1 MDGDGDHG
9 DGDGDGNGDG
19 DCDGEYYHYLEANGF
34 PPGGQSPV
42 SPVQYSGRSQSPV
55 ACLQRFSPYIILY
68 HIFG

>member
-1 MDGDGDHG
+1 MDCDGDG
-9 DGDGDGNGDG
+9 DGDGDGNVDGDG
-19 DCDGEYYHYLEANGF
+19 DGDGDEYLDSDGF